1 MAQKFE
7 DESDSS
13 KEDDIENEVEKESG
27 IVDNDESQFLY
38 NYLDDHGKN

>member
-1 MAQKFE
+1 VAQKFE

-13 KEDDIENEVEKESG
+13 KEDNIENEVEKESG
-27 IVDNDESQFLY
+27 SDDNDESQFLY